1 MSNTLRLVYLHIN
14 PEEEPESEEEPDS
27 PEVQVYSEKSDIEEV
42 MKVLDNVLEN
52 DDDDILVI
60 GSVEDSQP
68 EKESVTAATL
78 AKAAKSTTKP
88 RILPPVIPSRSQ
100 TSPVPAIASRFTLP
114 VNSFMRRP
122 STEETKL
129 PEPISSGKSRPT
141 GLMSF
146 AKPGPKSQATVS
158 PMPTPTSKRDS
169 ASSSARNSIADLDVP
184 HLFDMDDPNSVE
196 SEVAVVNE
204 MKRKSAENKKRQS
217 SRLSVVSTSL
227 DDISSLTQ
235 GGGVTRQRSRK
246 SATAKH
252 SRLEFDGLEGDFFKD
267 DDPDPMPTT
276 LPTNLPP
283 FQLPVRRTSKPD
295 ERLSL
300 NESAPVDTTAPFPL
314 PVRRTSKPDAT
325 LSLNSL
331 NDGTDGEDSFDS
343 SFMFMMRRK
352 SKPEGKL
359 SLNSGNDG
367 DSESLAESTTAS
379 VSSSRSKNRQVVVV
393 EGDAILPSRFGSIIR
408 PFSLGTSSTGNSPPS
423 TPPAPPPRKY
433 APIVSVT
440 SMLMEIPKRSSN
452 YTNWT
457 KEQLIARLQSIDN
470 ERTISAVPP
479 KTEKKGKAAK
489 TQRPFDF
496 SKHSA
501 RPVAFKVAYLGWK
514 YHGLASQD
522 GGSNVATIESELFKA
537 LHTARLIPE
546 PSGKGCGWSR
556 CGRFDCTYRRY
567 RYFFPSEGL
576 DLAKMQEAAKKYIGA
591 KDYRH
596 FCKVDPSKN
605 VKTYVRTV
613 LDASVEPLVVSDDL
627 IPTYTNFGPHANQKG
642 PVHPESFL
650 VFEVKGHAFLWHQV
664 RCMTAIL
671 HLIGRGLEQV
681 SLVDDMTDLSKH
693 PENSGRPIYGMAS
706 EIPLVL
712 VECGF
717 KEGLLDWRVDGDV
730 AVSRNG
736 LNGLSTAFRSSD
748 AFAQLITCLWDQWRE
763 HSIKATQVQALLQ
776 MITKDSFNHTE
787 DVNLRNVFEEYAK
800 EGVLG
805 NASMESGGYGGKSNK
820 AYIPIMQR
828 KRCDSIEERT
838 VKYNASKKGKK

>member
-1 MSNTLRLVYLHIN
+1 M
-14 PEEEPESEEEPDS
+14 
-27 PEVQVYSEKSDIEEV
+27 
-42 MKVLDNVLEN
+42 
-52 DDDDILVI
+52 
-60 GSVEDSQP
+60 
-68 EKESVTAATL
+68 
-78 AKAAKSTTKP
+78 
-88 RILPPVIPSRSQ
+88 
-100 TSPVPAIASRFTLP
+100 
-114 VNSFMRRP
+114 
-122 STEETKL
+122 
-129 PEPISSGKSRPT
+129 
-141 GLMSF
+141 
-146 AKPGPKSQATVS
+146 
-158 PMPTPTSKRDS
+158 
-169 ASSSARNSIADLDVP
+169 
-184 HLFDMDDPNSVE
+184 
-196 SEVAVVNE
+196 
-204 MKRKSAENKKRQS
+204 
-217 SRLSVVSTSL
+217 
-227 DDISSLTQ
+227 
-235 GGGVTRQRSRK
+235 
-246 SATAKH
+246 
-252 SRLEFDGLEGDFFKD
+252 
-267 DDPDPMPTT
+267 
-276 LPTNLPP
+276 
-283 FQLPVRRTSKPD
+283 
-295 ERLSL
+295 
-300 NESAPVDTTAPFPL
+300 
-314 PVRRTSKPDAT
+314 
-325 LSLNSL
+325 
-331 NDGTDGEDSFDS
+331 TD
-343 SFMFMMRRK
+343 
-352 SKPEGKL
+352 
-359 SLNSGNDG
+359 
-367 DSESLAESTTAS
+367 
-379 VSSSRSKNRQVVVV
+379 
-393 EGDAILPSRFGSIIR
+393 
-408 PFSLGTSSTGNSPPS
+408 
-423 TPPAPPPRKY
+423 
-433 APIVSVT
+433 
-440 SMLMEIPKRSSN
+440 
-452 YTNWT
+452 YTDWT

-556 CGRFDCTYRRY
+556 CGRTDKGVSSFGQVVACLVRSNLPIGAKGTCEWPKKDAEVVHHKRKREEDDDDDGEDGNALRPDSMQGLEEDDREYTPIPDNFEEIPFVSRLNHILPPDIRILAWSPTSPDFNSRFDCTYRRY

-627 IPTYTNFGPHANQKG
+627 IPTYTNFGPHADQKG

-671 HLIGRGLEQV
+671 HLIGRGLEPV

-717 KEGLLDWRVDGDV
+717 KEGLLEWRVDGDV

-748 AFAQLITCLWDQWRE
+748 AFSQLITCLWDQWRE

>member
-1 MSNTLRLVYLHIN
+1 MTEAATHPPPDEDSAAGQNRQQHRSWESGDDSSQVLAGNSDTESYSDDSDDDFEIMSPVAFQFMAGSLDDPVNAHIQKEFKEVGPVTLAFMTTSKINIERKHKDYNIFKLVTMSNTLRLVYLHIN

-88 RILPPVIPSRSQ
+88 RILYLGKSKSLYGFARQSSSLSHELKERGYSSDGDSSKRIKKLSKKFIVIPERPNAPPQRKASVKLSVSQMPILPPEEEIPPVPPIPATLTPFVIPPRASSRYQQPSRPLPPPPPVMLEKSSSLLALRSSFLSRSPPPSTPTSPTPVEPETMFGSVKRRLESLSSFIPSIRSVTGATTIVPRKSLESHSEAPSPPPRPPVIPSRSQ

-227 DDISSLTQ
+227 DDISSLTP

-440 SMLMEIPKRSSN
+440 SMLMEIPKRSSSRI
-452 YTNWT
+452 
-457 KEQLIARLQSIDN
+457 L
-470 ERTISAVPP
+470 
-479 KTEKKGKAAK
+479 KT
-489 TQRPFDF
+489 
-496 SKHSA
+496 
-501 RPVAFKVAYLGWK
+501 
-514 YHGLASQD
+514 
-522 GGSNVATIESELFKA
+522 SE
-537 LHTARLIPE
+537 
-546 PSGKGCGWSR
+546 
-556 CGRFDCTYRRY
+556 
-567 RYFFPSEGL
+567 
-576 DLAKMQEAAKKYIGA
+576 
-591 KDYRH
+591 
-596 FCKVDPSKN
+596 
-605 VKTYVRTV
+605 
-613 LDASVEPLVVSDDL
+613 
-627 IPTYTNFGPHANQKG
+627 
-642 PVHPESFL
+642 
-650 VFEVKGHAFLWHQV
+650 
-664 RCMTAIL
+664 
-671 HLIGRGLEQV
+671 
-681 SLVDDMTDLSKH
+681 
-693 PENSGRPIYGMAS
+693 
-706 EIPLVL
+706 
-712 VECGF
+712 
-717 KEGLLDWRVDGDV
+717 
-730 AVSRNG
+730 
-736 LNGLSTAFRSSD
+736 
-748 AFAQLITCLWDQWRE
+748 
-763 HSIKATQVQALLQ
+763 
-776 MITKDSFNHTE
+776 
-787 DVNLRNVFEEYAK
+787 EE
-800 EGVLG
+800 
-805 NASMESGGYGGKSNK
+805 
-820 AYIPIMQR
+820 
-828 KRCDSIEERT
+828 
-838 VKYNASKKGKK
+838 